1 MRLAGRV
8 ERGLQRRAVGRSRVR
23 ASRVVFAPM
32 SRLARTSHTS
42 LFGDPGAL
50 EDFVRESYPA
60 TWRLCA
66 ALVDEASADDLAQ
79 ETFLRATRQLAQ
91 FRSQASER
99 TWILTIA
106 RGICMDELRGRYR
119 RAQRDRQ
126 LAAIAAFVPAVSDPA
141 AQVDTLDLLAQV
153 KFDRRTA
160 FVLTQLLGLSYAEA
174 ALVCGCPTGTIRS
187 RVARARDDVIAL
199 TAQVPAARGG
209 SST

>member
-1 MRLAGRV
+1 
-8 ERGLQRRAVGRSRVR
+8 
-23 ASRVVFAPM
+23 
-32 SRLARTSHTS
+32 
-42 LFGDPGAL
+42 
-50 EDFVRESYPA
+50 
-60 TWRLCA
+60 
-66 ALVDEASADDLAQ
+66 
-79 ETFLRATRQLAQ
+79 
-91 FRSQASER
+91 
-99 TWILTIA
+99 
-106 RGICMDELRGRYR
+106 MDELRGRYR

-126 LAAIAAFVPAVSDPA
+126 LAAIAALVPAVSDPA